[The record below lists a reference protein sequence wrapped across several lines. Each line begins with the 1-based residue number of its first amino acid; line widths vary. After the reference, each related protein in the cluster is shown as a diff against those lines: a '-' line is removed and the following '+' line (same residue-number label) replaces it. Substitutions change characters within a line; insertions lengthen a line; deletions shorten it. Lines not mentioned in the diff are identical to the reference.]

1 MKLGKHHL
9 RDIKNTKAVPDQSTA
24 TVEHHFGDEDATVNT
39 HGRELHLSL
48 SNVKVSH
55 PLQQGRRTRS
65 KNNQTEMVMM
75 NMTADAVSSGS
86 TAAVAAIQNYQ

>member
-24 TVEHHFGDEDATVNT
+24 TVEHHFGDEDATANT

-55 PLQQGRRTRS
+55 PL
-65 KNNQTEMVMM
+65 
-75 NMTADAVSSGS
+75 
-86 TAAVAAIQNYQ
+86 